1 MPMATLDEVSSVN
14 SRNGGLLAAIRS
26 LVSRDEFFAGL
37 FIVGC
42 ANGLGSNIIQSL
54 HSGDWTGGVQN
65 ISVIV
70 LFACVA
76 GVSLFLRNKD
86 DELTSG
92 DLAAA
97 LIFIAFI
104 VVPVG
109 EINWA
114 AVSGLSLYVLFF
126 ANDNAERKRGA
137 LILLAAT
144 VPMLWS
150 RLLFSFISQPFL
162 DFDAGLA
169 GWILNTHKAG
179 NIINFVDG
187 SGELVILPAC
197 SSFANVSLAFLC
209 WVSVSQWVAHK
220 PARQD
225 VFWCLLAC
233 VSMVVVNTARIS
245 IMGLSHWHYVT
256 FHYGWGAT
264 LMGTVILVL
273 TVGITMLGVRRELHS
288 LI

>member
-1 MPMATLDEVSSVN
+1 
-14 SRNGGLLAAIRS
+14 
-26 LVSRDEFFAGL
+26 LV
-37 FIVGC
+37 FIG
-42 ANGLGSNIIQSL
+42 
-54 HSGDWTGGVQN
+54 
-65 ISVIV
+65 
-70 LFACVA
+70 
-76 GVSLFLRNKD
+76 
-86 DELTSG
+86 
-92 DLAAA
+92 
-97 LIFIAFI
+97 FIAI
-104 VVPVG
+104 PVS

-114 AVSGLSLYVLFF
+114 AISGLSLYVLLF
-126 ANDNAERKRGA
+126 ANDNSVRKRGA
-137 LILLAAT
+137 LILLAVT

-162 DFDAGLA
+162 DFDASLA
-169 GWILNTHKAG
+169 GWILGTHISG

-209 WVSVSQWVAHK
+209 WVSVSQWVDHK

-233 VSMVVVNTARIS
+233 ASVVAVNTARIS

-264 LMGTVILVL
+264 LVGTVILVL
-273 TVGITMLGVRRELHS
+273 TVGITMLGVRRELMSH
-288 LI
+288 I

>member
-1 MPMATLDEVSSVN
+1 
-14 SRNGGLLAAIRS
+14 
-26 LVSRDEFFAGL
+26 
-37 FIVGC
+37 
-42 ANGLGSNIIQSL
+42 
-54 HSGDWTGGVQN
+54 VQN

-86 DELTSG
+86 DQLTSR
-92 DLAAA
+92 DLAIGLA
-97 LIFIAFI
+97 FIAFI
-104 VVPVG
+104 AIPVS

-114 AVSGLSLYVLFF
+114 AVSGLSLYVLLF

-137 LILLAAT
+137 LILLAVT

-162 DFDAGLA
+162 DFDAWLA
-169 GWILNTHKAG
+169 GWILDTHKSG

-209 WVSVSQWVAHK
+209 WVSVSQWVGHK

-225 VFWCLLAC
+225 VYWCLLAC

-264 LMGTVILVL
+264 LVGTVILVL
-273 TVGITMLGVRRELHS
+273 TVGITLLGVRRELLAH
-288 LI
+288 I